1 MMKLRALI
9 VDDMQLSRSRTRRY
23 LADQPD
29 LEIVGE
35 CGDAES
41 ALAEIARAKPDV
53 VLLDVQM
60 PMVSGLEMVER
71 IPPSERPAI
80 IFITA
85 FAEFAIDAF
94 AAHAVDYLLK
104 PFDQDRLTQS
114 LTRVR
119 TALKVRQMEASP
131 QQDRGAGYSERIPV
145 RSGARVKFVQTSTID
160 WIEAAGNYLTLHC
173 GSESHFVR
181 ETMNQI
187 EGQLDPATF
196 VRVHRSAIVRVGA
209 IREVLPL
216 PSGDRTLVLDDGS
229 TVTLS
234 RSYRERA
241 LAALGSV

>member
-9 VDDMQLSRSRTRRY
+9 VDDMPLSRSRTRRY
-23 LADQPD
+23 LADQPG

-35 CGDAES
+35 CGDAET
-41 ALAEIARAKPDV
+41 ALAEIARTKPDV

-71 IPPSERPAI
+71 IPASERPAI

-104 PFDQDRLTQS
+104 PFDQERLTQS

-119 TALKVRQMEASP
+119 TALKLRQLESSP
-131 QQDRGAGYSERIPV
+131 EPAESPYPGRIPV
-145 RSGARVKFVQTSTID
+145 RSGARVTFVQTSTID

-173 GSESHFVR
+173 GSDSHFLR

-187 EGQLDPATF
+187 EGQLDPAIF
-196 VRVHRSAIVRVGA
+196 IRVHRSAIVRVDA
-209 IREVLPL
+209 VREVLPL
-216 PSGDRTLVLDDGS
+216 PSGDRTLVLHDRS

-241 LAALGSV
+241 RAVLGSV